1 MRYCKQLRGLV
12 ASNCWDSSF
21 ILRFVLIDINLSLER
36 PPFIKQ
42 TIVLFYLSK
51 TKNKKQKINYKY
63 RPPGDLQLLELH
75 SFWDGRMDAVV
86 GLAIS
91 WPFLEMWIN
100 LDLDLDLI
108 DLPLTKSTRVSHRDE
123 FEPLDTWTIGHLD
136 TWTLEHLN
144 TWTLEHLNTWTLE
157 RLNAWTLELLNT
169 CGELEEHLLED
180 TWIEW
185 FVLIYT
191 CLY

>member
-36 PPFIKQ
+36 PPFIKK

-51 TKNKKQKINYKY
+51 TKNKNKKINYKY

-100 LDLDLDLI
+100 LDLDLI
-108 DLPLTKSTRVSHRDE
+108 GLPLTKSTRVSHRDE
-123 FEPLDTWTIGHLD
+123 FEPLDTWT
-136 TWTLEHLN
+136 
-144 TWTLEHLNTWTLE
+144 LEHLNTWTLE
-157 RLNAWTLELLNT
+157 RLNTWTLEHMWRTWRTLTWRHLDWMICFNLHMPLLVVE
-169 CGELEEHLLED
+169 GS
-180 TWIEW
+180 
-185 FVLIYT
+185 
-191 CLY
+191 